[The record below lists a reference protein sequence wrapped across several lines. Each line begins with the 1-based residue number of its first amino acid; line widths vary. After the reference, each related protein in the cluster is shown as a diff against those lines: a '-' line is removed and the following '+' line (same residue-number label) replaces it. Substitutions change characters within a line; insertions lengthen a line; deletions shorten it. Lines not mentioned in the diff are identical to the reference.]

1 MQYQFRWETC
11 SLLRQTQAVVYSN
24 LIPHTPS
31 CSYSLDPA
39 CQMYDNSNI
48 NAIILHLR
56 TIMPQLY
63 DVQFNFLVDGIVMLI
78 YS

>member
-1 MQYQFRWETC
+1 
-11 SLLRQTQAVVYSN
+11 
-24 LIPHTPS
+24 
-31 CSYSLDPA
+31 
-39 CQMYDNSNI
+39 MYDNSNI

-78 YS
+78 YSWDTTNSSY